1 LRQALAYVRQERSG
15 CQADREALDRA
26 RSGLDEMTRALSAS
40 FASARTADKQLT
52 WLLGAAGSGLV
63 VGLLIGVMVAR
74 FIG

>member
-1 LRQALAYVRQERSG
+1 
-15 CQADREALDRA
+15 
-26 RSGLDEMTRALSAS
+26 MTRALSAS